1 MNLSH
6 LICKAD
12 NLKETVSLFESM
24 GFETEYGQKDNPYN
38 AVIYFPD
45 HTYLEIM
52 EKIHISGVVSFL
64 LRLFG
69 MRDYLNSSLA
79 QNKLP
84 EGFFRFALT
93 MEPSDKKM
101 LSARYKK
108 LFPVS
113 TFFAPVSRTDLHGN
127 KLSCKCLMPSD
138 CSLPFFMTDFNCE
151 KLWQRKHPNGV
162 TGLQKV
168 VYEASDRELE
178 FFRGFPVDKRLD
190 LRPGSRGLVRI
201 EFSRPG
207 NGPLVLEKQDGRW
220 VRSAD

>member
-84 EGFFRFALT
+84 
-93 MEPSDKKM
+93 
-101 LSARYKK
+101 
-108 LFPVS
+108 VC
-113 TFFAPVSRTDLHGN
+113 TDHG
-127 KLSCKCLMPSD
+127 
-138 CSLPFFMTDFNCE
+138 
-151 KLWQRKHPNGV
+151 
-162 TGLQKV
+162 
-168 VYEASDRELE
+168 A
-178 FFRGFPVDKRLD
+178 
-190 LRPGSRGLVRI
+190 VR
-201 EFSRPG
+201 
-207 NGPLVLEKQDGRW
+207 
-220 VRSAD
+220 